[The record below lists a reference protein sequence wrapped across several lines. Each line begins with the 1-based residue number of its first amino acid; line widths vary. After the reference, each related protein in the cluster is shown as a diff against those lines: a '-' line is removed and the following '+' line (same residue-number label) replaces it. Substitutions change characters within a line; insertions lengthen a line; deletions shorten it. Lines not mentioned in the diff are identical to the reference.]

1 MNPKRREG
9 PTLNATTRYYYF
21 DEKIGFRPDVRRVRF
36 SLKTRDPEKAHWLWE
51 REYRKQWRQYYG
63 EADPEKPR
71 QILFNQISE
80 EFINYERDIKKV
92 KTWKTIRDRLFI
104 IGSHWGNVTLN
115 SINSD
120 RLAELDSF
128 LHRRGLAPKTINDY
142 MGILKT
148 TFFYAVRKKYLTDNP
163 IKEVKPYTVDEKRR
177 EYSPDEIRRILVAA
191 DRIEKGARDN
201 TVLQKYARSIIL
213 LLLYTG
219 MRLGELIN
227 LKWDNIQS
235 DRIVLRR
242 TETKQ
247 RKEKVIPLTSGIS
260 TILEAL
266 RAKNSPFVIPRKATA
281 RISSHGSTS
290 TILAKMR
297 AYSGIEDFDFHSL
310 RHTAASIMV
319 SNALGKGVGIADIQK
334 ILGHSKVETTM
345 RYMHSDFG
353 RMKKA
358 VEILEEIS
366 IINETEDDE
375 RPPGK

>member
-9 PTLNATTRYYYF
+9 PTLNTTTRYYYF

-36 SLKTRDPEKAHWLWE
+36 SLKTKDPEKARWLWE

-92 KTWKTIRDRLFI
+92 KTWKTVRDRLFI
-104 IGSHWGNVTLN
+104 IGSHWGNVTIN

-148 TFFYAVRKKYLTDNP
+148 MCFYAVRKKYLTENP
-163 IKEVKPYTVDEKRR
+163 IKEVKPYTVNEKRR
-177 EYSPDEIRRILVAA
+177 EYSPDEIRRILAAA
-191 DRIEKGARDN
+191 DRIEKEAREN
-201 TVLQKYARSIIL
+201 TVLQPYAKRIIY

-219 MRLGELIN
+219 MRLGELLN
-227 LKWDNIQS
+227 LKWDNVQG

-260 TILEAL
+260 TILGHL
-266 RAKNSPFVIPRKATA
+266 RAKNSLFVIPRKATA
-281 RISSHGSTS
+281 HITSSGSTIS
-290 TILAKMR
+290 ILRKFR
-297 AYSGIEDFDFHSL
+297 KYSQIEDFDFHSL

-334 ILGHSKVETTM
+334 ILGHSRVETTL
-345 RYMHSDFG
+345 RYIHSDFG
-353 RMKKA
+353 RMQRA
-358 VEILEEIS
+358 MEVLEEKTS
-366 IINETEDDE
+366 E
-375 RPPGK
+375 KQ